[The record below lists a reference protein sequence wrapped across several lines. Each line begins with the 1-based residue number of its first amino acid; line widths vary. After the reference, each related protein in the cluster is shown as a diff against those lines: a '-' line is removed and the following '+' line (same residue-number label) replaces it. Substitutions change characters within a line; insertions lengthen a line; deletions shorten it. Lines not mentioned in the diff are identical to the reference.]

1 MISVDH
7 VALSFNQPKFCGNA
21 TWNATATPFAGTNLV
36 GTYPFGLFVN
46 QNNTVYVANRDQS
59 LLMMWREGDTAPT
72 RNFSGN
78 ISTPY
83 TLFVTE
89 QGDIY
94 FDNGATFGHV
104 DKWSM
109 NSSYAVPALFTC
121 GRCSGIF
128 IDILNNLYCSL
139 IQYHQVVSTSLTS
152 RLNLWSVVAG
162 TGVAGSTS
170 TTLYQP
176 YGVYV
181 DKDLNLYVADYSNN
195 RIQRFRSGQLNGT
208 TVVASTVPGTFTLN
222 APTDV
227 KMDADGY
234 LFIVDCNNHRVIG
247 SGPNG
252 FRCVVGCSGAAG
264 SAANQLYYPTT
275 FAFDTYGNIFV
286 SDQYSHRIQKF
297 ALLSNVCSG
306 ACDETYLTQ
315 R

>member
-1 MISVDH
+1 MHHLAV
-7 VALSFNQPKFCGNA
+7 SFNQPKFCDNA
-21 TWNATATPFAGTNLV
+21 TWNTTATTFAGSSLV

-46 QNNTVYVANRDQS
+46 QNNTLYVANRDQS
-59 LLMMWREGDTAPT
+59 RLMMWREGVTAPT

-78 ISTPY
+78 ISTPF
-83 TLFVTE
+83 TLFVAE

-121 GRCSGIF
+121 VRCNGIF

-139 IQYHQVVSTSLTS
+139 MQSHQVVATSLDT

-162 TGVAGSTS
+162 TGVAGTSS

-176 YGVYV
+176 NGVYV
-181 DKDLNLYVADYSNN
+181 DKDVNLYVADYINN

-208 TVVASTVPGTFTLN
+208 TSVGSGAPGTFILN
-222 APTDV
+222 GPIDV

-234 LFIVDCNNHRVIG
+234 LFIVDCNNHRIIG
-247 SGPNG
+247 SGPSG
-252 FRCVVGCSGAAG
+252 YRCIVGCSNVAG
-264 SAANQLYYPTT
+264 SAANQLNQPTT

-286 SDQYSHRIQKF
+286 SDQNNHRIQKF
-297 ALLSNVCSG
+297 ALLSSGCSG
-306 ACDETYLTQ
+306 TYDEPYLLE